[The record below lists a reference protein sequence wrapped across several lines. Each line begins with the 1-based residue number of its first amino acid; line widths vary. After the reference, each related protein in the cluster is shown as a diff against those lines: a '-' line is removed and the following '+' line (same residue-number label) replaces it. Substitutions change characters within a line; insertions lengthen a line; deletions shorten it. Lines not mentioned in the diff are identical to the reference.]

1 MNSLLNSDVA
11 IVGGGIAGLWLL
23 ARLRQRG
30 YGALLIDNQG
40 LGAGQTLC
48 AQGII
53 HGGAKYSLGGRLSDS
68 ATAIAGMPALWRRC
82 LRGEDDIDLRD
93 ARVLADHQYL
103 WATRAPTS
111 WLAAFFASKL
121 MDGRM
126 EKITGATDRVD
137 YPPALRHPRFRGT
150 VYRLDEP
157 VVDVASVLT
166 AFAVRYRAAI
176 VLNQGPVT
184 LKADGTL
191 TLRHAGQPTW
201 AIRPACTVFTAGAG
215 NVGLPWVTQQLRPL
229 HMVMA
234 RDINF
239 LPKRYSIPGPL
250 YAHCLGASDVPRLT
264 VTTHYDAG
272 GRLIWYLGGGL
283 AEEGVKRDRHEQ
295 IRAARRELK
304 ALLPW
309 VDWKPVEFATFTIQ
323 RAEAAQPDGGR
334 PATTSLVR
342 DGRVIAAWP
351 TKLALAPL
359 LAGQIE
365 DVLQGLGV
373 RPRPVDLRPL
383 ADWPRP
389 ELAACPWDREDLEW
403 S

>member
-1 MNSLLNSDVA
+1 MNPASPTLNVDVA

-23 ARLRQRG
+23 ARLRNRG
-30 YGALLIDNQG
+30 YGALLIEG
-40 LGAGQTLC
+40 ERLGAGQTIC

-53 HGGAKYSLGGRLSDS
+53 HGGAKYSLHGRFGDS
-68 ATAIAGMPALWRRC
+68 AAAVARMPALWRRC
-82 LRGEDDIDLRD
+82 LNGEDEIDLRA
-93 ARVLADHQYL
+93 ARLLAGHQYL

-111 WLAAFFASKL
+111 RLAAFFASKL
-121 MDGRM
+121 MRGRM
-126 EKITGATDRVD
+126 EKVAGERASESASDC
-137 YPPALRHPRFRGT
+137 PPALRHPEFQGT

-157 VVDVASVLT
+157 IVDVASVL
-166 AFAVRYRAAI
+166 AALAERYREAI
-176 VLNQGPVT
+176 VRSRGPAI
-184 LKADGTL
+184 LKADGNITL
-191 TLRHAGQPTW
+191 HHSQRSQW
-201 AIRPACTVFTAGAG
+201 VIRPAVTVFTAGAG
-215 NVGLPWVTQQLRPL
+215 NSGLPWATLQLRPL

-234 RDINF
+234 RGVN
-239 LPKRYSIPGPL
+239 IPGPL
-250 YAHCLGASDVPRLT
+250 YAHCLGASDLPRLT

-295 IRAARRELK
+295 IRAARRELQ

-323 RAEAAQPDGGR
+323 RAEAQQPGGAR
-334 PATTSLVR
+334 PAAPGVFR

-359 LAGQIE
+359 LAEQVAE
-365 DVLQGLGV
+365 TLRTLAV
-373 RPRPVDLRPL
+373 RPRLLDLRTL
-383 ADWPRP
+383 AGWPRP
-389 ELAACPWDREDLEW
+389 EVAVYPWDREDMEW

>member
-1 MNSLLNSDVA
+1 MIQSPNPNSILNVDVA

-30 YGALLIDNQG
+30 YGALLIESEQ

-53 HGGAKYSLGGRLSDS
+53 HGGAKYALHGEISDS

-82 LRGEDDIDLRD
+82 LNGEDPIIDLRG
-93 ARVLADHQYL
+93 ARLLAEHQYL

-111 WLAAFFASKL
+111 RLAAFFASRV
-121 MDGRM
+121 MRGRM
-126 EKITGATDRVD
+126 EKVVGAEVNDSPVV
-137 YPPALRHPRFRGT
+137 LRHPEFQGT
-150 VYRLDEP
+150 VYRLEEP
-157 VVDVASVLT
+157 ILDVASVLSI
-166 AFAVRYRAAI
+166 FAEHYRSAI
-176 VLNQGPVT
+176 VRSQGPVT

-191 TLRHAGQPTW
+191 NLHYPNRPSLVVRPT
-201 AIRPACTVFTAGAG
+201 CTVFTAGAG
-215 NVGLPWVTQQLRPL
+215 NAALAWATLQRRPL

-234 RDINF
+234 RGPA
-239 LPKRYSIPGPL
+239 LPGVL
-250 YAHCLGASDVPRLT
+250 YAHCLGASEVPRLT
-264 VTTHYDAG
+264 VTSHYDAS

-283 AEEGVKRDRHEQ
+283 AEDGIKRDRQDQ
-295 IRAARRELK
+295 IRAARRELET
-304 ALLPW
+304 LLPW
-309 VDWKPVEFATFTIQ
+309 VDWSKAEFATFTVQ
-323 RAEAAQPDGGR
+323 RAEARQRRGVR
-334 PATTSLVR
+334 PAEPGVFR

-359 LAGQIE
+359 LAE
-365 DVLQGLGV
+365 RVEELLQTLAV
-373 RPRPVDLRPL
+373 QPQPLDLRLL

-389 ELAACPWDREDLEW
+389 EIATPPWDWEQLEW